1 MGLSQSQSSIC
12 SLSIVLMPEDTCS
25 VDLVKWRDTSVC
37 VCVTVSRGVTNSVS
51 ATEDAGRF
59 SFSDDVAKVNGC
71 ECCVSFT
78 KHNIRWIVVPRN
90 GVPWGVS
97 ITHNPKSFF
106 EISMFIEINIE
117 MKKEIKKEKLV
128 IP

>member
-1 MGLSQSQSSIC
+1 MFGQ
-12 SLSIVLMPEDTCS
+12 TH
-25 VDLVKWRDTSVC
+25 
-37 VCVTVSRGVTNSVS
+37 
-51 ATEDAGRF
+51 
-59 SFSDDVAKVNGC
+59 
-71 ECCVSFT
+71 T
-78 KHNIRWIVVPRN
+78 KHNIRWTVVPRN

-106 EISMFIEINIE
+106 FVYIYTQHIEINIE